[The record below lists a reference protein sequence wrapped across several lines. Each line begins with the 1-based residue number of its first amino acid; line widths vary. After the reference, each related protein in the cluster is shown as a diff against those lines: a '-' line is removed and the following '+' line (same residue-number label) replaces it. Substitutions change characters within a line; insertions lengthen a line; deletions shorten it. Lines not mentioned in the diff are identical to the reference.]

1 MITYV
6 VYDMGMVMIAIG
18 LHPIVVFMSGQ
29 DKGVNWMRSNP
40 SRNPINTEF
49 KSKYVS
55 LGIRDK
61 RPRYMKLVS

>member
-18 LHPIVVFMSGQ
+18 LDLIVVFMSGQ

-40 SRNPINTEF
+40 SWNPINIEF
-49 KSKYVS
+49 KSK
-55 LGIRDK
+55 
-61 RPRYMKLVS
+61 